1 MNGHAPEK
9 GRLPSAGKRA
19 NGYAPEKGASE
30 RACSGILLVLLL
42 FFVFASCF
50 APVFRANGHEKRVFK
65 WSTFNLKLKG
75 TYSKVGGYTPE
86 YVILMK
92 SCLRQ

>member
-1 MNGHAPEK
+1 MNGHAPEN

-30 RACSGILLVLLL
+30 RACSGILLILLL

-65 WSTFNLKLKG
+65 WINKQAR
-75 TYSKVGGYTPE
+75 YNE
-86 YVILMK
+86 YIAGENRKHTIL
-92 SCLRQ
+92 Q